1 MLHPL
6 KQKRRSRSGTFLRI
20 WHRLSRS
27 RTTAFLNEDE
37 TATDDEVI
45 DAFFPAL
52 ESANGWAYAMKIA
65 KDMLQGDR
73 AVGEYDHVCDL
84 YGHNF

>member
-1 MLHPL
+1 M
-6 KQKRRSRSGTFLRI
+6 QY
-20 WHRLSRS
+20 
-27 RTTAFLNEDE
+27 E

-65 KDMLQGDR
+65 KDMLQGER